1 MINII
6 NKSEKNTEDD
16 KRMHQFFLSI
26 DVFDEISDRKTGS
39 GIQYFDIFLEKIKPI
54 EYEGELFR
62 ARLVDF
68 KKDLGKNKG
77 FEQSGHYVYG
87 YNEIES
93 GRPPEIIC
101 KAGRMNSEW
110 QSYWYFADDPVTAM
124 MEVQP
129 TIRQGVS
136 LAKYRTKHKVKII
149 DFSIYKNT
157 KWENMFDEK
166 IIEKYGDNLKRAYEK
181 IVWFFSKPYEES
193 KDYYISNLIR
203 ERCQEL
209 GTSDGIKYKSFYGNG
224 NNIVVWNTDKEFEWI
239 DSKLYM
245 NYCCNNYFLS
255 LSDEEN
261 LDNNRGFGSKV
272 NSITQEDIN
281 VMKGRVLDQ
290 NKTIN
295 NKSD

>member
-1 MINII
+1 MINSI
-6 NKSEKNTEDD
+6 NKLEKNIEDD
-16 KRMHQFFLSI
+16 KRMYQFFLSI
-26 DVFDEISDRKTGS
+26 NAFDEISDRKTES
-39 GIQYFDIFLEKIKPI
+39 GIQYFDVFLEKIKPI

-62 ARLVDF
+62 ARLVDS
-68 KKDLGKNKG
+68 KNDLGNNKG
-77 FEQSGHYVYG
+77 FEQSGHYVNG
-87 YNEIES
+87 FNEIES
-93 GRPPEIIC
+93 GRPPEKIC

-110 QSYWYFADDPVTAM
+110 ESYWYFADDPVTAM

-129 TIRQGVS
+129 TIRQEVS

-157 KWENMFDEK
+157 KWDNMFDEK
-166 IIEKYGDNLKRAYEK
+166 LIEKYGDNLKWAYER
-181 IVWFFSKPYEES
+181 IIGYFSKPYEES

-203 ERCQEL
+203 ERCQKL

-224 NNIVVWNTDKEFEWI
+224 NNFVVWNTDKEFEWI
-239 DSKLYM
+239 DSKLYE

-261 LDNNRGFGSKV
+261 LDNNRGFESNI

-281 VMKGRVLDQ
+281 AIKRKVLDQ
-290 NKTIN
+290 NKKVN
-295 NKSD
+295 NRSD